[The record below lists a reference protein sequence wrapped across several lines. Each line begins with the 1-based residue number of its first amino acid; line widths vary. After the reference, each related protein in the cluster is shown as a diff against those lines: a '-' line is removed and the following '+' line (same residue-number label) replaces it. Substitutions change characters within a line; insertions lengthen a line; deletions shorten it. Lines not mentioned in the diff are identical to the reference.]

1 MSKKW
6 EKMSAVEKTNSLKN
20 EVEDLT
26 KAVERL
32 NDAADDTRS
41 RLQQIKKR

>member
-1 MSKKW
+1 MPKQWKNLSAD
-6 EKMSAVEKTNSLKN
+6 EKIEWLKN

-32 NDAADDTRS
+32 NDIVDDTRA
-41 RLQQIKKR
+41 RLTEKRR